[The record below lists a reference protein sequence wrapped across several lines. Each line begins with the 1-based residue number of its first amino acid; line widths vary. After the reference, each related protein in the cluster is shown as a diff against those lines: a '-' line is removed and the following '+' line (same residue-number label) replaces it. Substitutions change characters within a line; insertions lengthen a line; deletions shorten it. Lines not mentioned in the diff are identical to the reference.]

1 MGTAVLLYRKQCTNK
16 MDVYTVN
23 TVKVSKMF
31 LGFLIF
37 AVSLNVD
44 NTCDDQK
51 QLPYWVYAISL
62 HMGLLTLLDLIFTY
76 VKKLREFRAEV
87 RRTHKTMGSFLD
99 HIRGFI
105 HITFSIGL
113 VPGAAWSYWTFGT
126 CCTSAIL
133 STILLLLWERTLLK
147 LLNYVSLVTRMQCK
161 TTSLKLN
168 RV

>member
-1 MGTAVLLYRKQCTNK
+1 
-16 MDVYTVN
+16 
-23 TVKVSKMF
+23 MF
-31 LGFLIF
+31 LGLLIF

-44 NTCDDQK
+44 NTCDPQN

-76 VKKLREFRAEV
+76 VERFREYRAEV

-133 STILLLLWERTLLK
+133 SSVLLLLVLWERMLLK
-147 LLNYVSLVTRMQCK
+147 LLNYVALLARIQEK
-161 TTSLKLN
+161 
-168 RV
+168 RE

>member
-1 MGTAVLLYRKQCTNK
+1 MIDN
-16 MDVYTVN
+16 VN
-23 TVKVSKMF
+23 NPSF
-31 LGFLIF
+31 L
-37 AVSLNVD
+37 
-44 NTCDDQK
+44 K
-51 QLPYWVYAISL
+51 
-62 HMGLLTLLDLIFTY
+62 
-76 VKKLREFRAEV
+76 FRAEV

-133 STILLLLWERTLLK
+133 STILLLLVLWERTLLK

-168 RV
+168 RVRS